1 MLNLSCHVTPN
12 RYYLYQILFHTSIG
26 YNKRMKIK
34 LRIAISAMAV
44 LGCAGATSV
53 VLAQG
58 LAVGQ
63 TAVQFNVLGLNQFST
78 GMSGGGSFDWSDAG
92 GRLGVLYQATPTLAA
107 GASLGYSHQNWNWSN
122 PAAFGNRAP
131 WGGINTTRLGLSLTY
146 APTRDWR
153 FMIAPTVEWAGED
166 GAGTSNSTLY
176 GGVLSAT
183 KVFSPSFTLGL
194 GAGVF
199 REMDQTRAFPFLV
212 INWKI
217 NDRLTLKN
225 PLPAGPAGGAGLE
238 LEYRADDNWT
248 FGVGGAWRNYRFRL
262 NNSGPFA
269 GGIGQNRMIPV
280 FARVSYAFTPKTS
293 LDLYAFASFAGNVQ
307 AQSADKLT
315 TLNTGYNTGVGLG
328 LNLSHRF

>member
-1 MLNLSCHVTPN
+1 MQKNP
-12 RYYLYQILFHTSIG
+12 
-26 YNKRMKIK
+26 
-34 LRIAISAMAV
+34 RIAISTLIVMS
-44 LGCAGATSV
+44 CAGITPV
-53 VLAQG
+53 VLAQA
-58 LAVGQ
+58 LPVGQ
-63 TAVQFNVLGLNQFST
+63 TAVQFNVLGLNQFNT
-78 GMSGGGSFDWSDAG
+78 GLSGGGSFDWSEVG
-92 GRLGVLYQATPTLAA
+92 GRLGVLYQATPTTSV
-107 GASLGYSHQNWNWSN
+107 GASLGYAYQNWNWSN
-122 PAAFGNRAP
+122 PAAFGNSNP
-131 WGGINTTRLGLSLTY
+131 WGGVNTTRLGLSLTY
-146 APTRDWR
+146 APSRDWR
-153 FMIAPTVEWAGED
+153 FMVAPMVEWAGED
-166 GAGTSNSTLY
+166 GVGTSDSAIY
-176 GGVLSAT
+176 GSVISAT

-199 REMDQTRAFPFLV
+199 RELDETRAFPFLV

-217 NDRLTLKN
+217 DEKLTLKN

-248 FGVGGAWRNYRFRL
+248 FGVGGAWRNYKFRL

-293 LDLYAFASFAGNVQ
+293 VDVYAFASFAGNVQ

-315 TLNTGYNTGVGLG
+315 TLNTGYNTGLGLG